1 MAQRSIKANIPEEIA
16 STLERI
22 AKDQGRS
29 QASLVVEALQSRFGA
44 ETQKAQEAA
53 ADTMRRQ
60 LNRLEARLDA
70 LVSEKMVLKE
80 CLLAFIRVWLEHN
93 PPVPDEIAES
103 VAASAD
109 ARFDRFLDF
118 VVDGLAPG
126 RSVARDAFAILDTP
140 TPDRRA
146 P

>member
-1 MAQRSIKANIPEEIA
+1 MAQRSIKATIPEEIA
-16 STLERI
+16 VTMERL

-29 QASLVVEALQSRFGA
+29 LASLVAEAVQSRFGA
-44 ETQKAQEAA
+44 QTAKAQAAA
-53 ADTMRRQ
+53 ADTTRRQ

-70 LVSEKMVLKE
+70 LVAEKAILKE

-93 PPVPDEIAES
+93 PALPDEVTES

-118 VVDGLAPG
+118 VVEGLAPG
-126 RSVARDAFAILDTP
+126 RSVAGSAFAGLETP
-140 TPDRRA
+140 SEGRA

>member
-1 MAQRSIKANIPEEIA
+1 MAQRSIKATIPEEIA
-16 STLERI
+16 VTMERL

-29 QASLVVEALQSRFGA
+29 LASLVAEAVQSRFGA
-44 ETQKAQEAA
+44 QTAKAQAAA
-53 ADTMRRQ
+53 ADTTRRQ

-70 LVSEKMVLKE
+70 LVAEKAILKE
-80 CLLAFIRVWLEHN
+80 CLLAYIRVWLEHN
-93 PPVPDEIAES
+93 PELPDEATES

-118 VVDGLAPG
+118 VVEGLAPG
-126 RSVARDAFAILDTP
+126 RSVAGSAFAGLETP
-140 TPDRRA
+140 SEGRA